1 MIETF
6 FYLIDGV
13 ARIVPFLFS
22 DISLRLST
30 QTKEDLKRVLPP
42 KIFLH

>member
-13 ARIVPFLFS
+13 ARTVRFLFN

-30 QTKEDLKRVLPP
+30 
-42 KIFLH
+42 